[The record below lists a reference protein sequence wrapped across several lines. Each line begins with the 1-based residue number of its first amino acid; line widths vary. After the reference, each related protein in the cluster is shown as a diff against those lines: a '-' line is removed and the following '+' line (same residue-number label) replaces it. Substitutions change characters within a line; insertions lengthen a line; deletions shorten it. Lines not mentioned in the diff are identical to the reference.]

1 MCDGPVE
8 PTCGDRPVSVLLLPM
23 DLTSLLS
30 NCSLCRGLDVHE
42 LAAVTDIASFKHLA
56 KGEILFLE
64 GDPAFGFFIL
74 LAGRVR
80 IYKTSA
86 DGKQYTLHSIAPGQ
100 MFAEV
105 AIFRGD
111 SFPANCVATE
121 ETSVAFLPKEG
132 FRQLLAQSPQIS
144 LKMIAA
150 LASFIRE
157 YNQKVED
164 LSLKEVPGRLA
175 SYLLQLVATQK
186 SNRLLLPI
194 SKTELATSL
203 GTVSETLSRNFRKL
217 SEAGTIELQGEIV
230 VILDVDALQAIAD
243 GEKI

>member
-1 MCDGPVE
+1 
-8 PTCGDRPVSVLLLPM
+8 M
-23 DLTSLLS
+23 DLSSLLS
-30 NCSLCRGLDVHE
+30 KSSLCRGLDEAE
-42 LAAVTDIASFKHLA
+42 LAAVTQIASFKHLA

-74 LAGRVR
+74 LEGRVR
-80 IYKTSA
+80 IYKSSS

-111 SFPANCVATE
+111 VFPANCVATE
-121 ETSVAFLPKEG
+121 NASVAFLPKDS
-132 FRQLLAQSPQIS
+132 FKQLLAQSPQIS

-157 YNQKVED
+157 YNQKVEE
-164 LSLKEVPGRLA
+164 LSLKEVSARLA
-175 SYLLQLVATQK
+175 SYLLQCAARTGKNQFA
-186 SNRLLLPI
+186 LPV

-203 GTVSETLSRNFRKL
+203 GTISETLSRNFRKMAD
-217 SEAGTIELQGEIV
+217 AGIIDLQGELV
-230 VILDVDALQAIAD
+230 AILDVDTLQAVAD
-243 GEKI
+243 GDKF

>member
-1 MCDGPVE
+1 
-8 PTCGDRPVSVLLLPM
+8 M
-23 DLTSLLS
+23 DLSSLLS
-30 NCSLCRGLDVHE
+30 TCSLCRGLDGPE
-42 LAAVTDIASFKHLA
+42 LAAVTEIASFKHLA

-74 LAGRVR
+74 LNGRVR
-80 IYKTSA
+80 IYKSSS

-121 ETSVAFLPKEG
+121 DATVAFLPKES

-164 LSLKEVPGRLA
+164 LSLKEVPARLA
-175 SYLLQLVATQK
+175 SYLLQMAAK
-186 SNRLLLPI
+186 EKADRFSLPV

-203 GTVSETLSRNFRKL
+203 GTISETLSRNFRKL
-217 SEAGTIELQGEIV
+217 SDAGLIDLQGEVV
-230 VILDVDALQAIAD
+230 VILDVDSLQAVAD
-243 GEKI
+243 GEKF